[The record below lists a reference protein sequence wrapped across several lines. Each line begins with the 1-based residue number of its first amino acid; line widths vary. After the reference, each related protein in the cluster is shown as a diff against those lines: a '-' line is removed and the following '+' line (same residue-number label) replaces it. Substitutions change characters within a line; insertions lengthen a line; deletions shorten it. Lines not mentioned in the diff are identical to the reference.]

1 MYIFFF
7 RKLNCNLQTQAES
20 LRNNSALGLIPFGVF
35 QKQPSEVFCKKRC
48 SEELR
53 KIYGKN
59 LCQSLFFNKFAGL
72 RAATLLKETLAQVFS
87 CEFCEISKNNFFT
100 EHLRATASGFCVAGL
115 AIDRPCFKNLKK
127 LKES

>member
-7 RKLNCNLQTQAES
+7 RKLNSNLQTQADS

-35 QKQPSEVFCKKRC
+35 QKEPPEVFCKKRC
-48 SEELR
+48 SV
-53 KIYGKN
+53 
-59 LCQSLFFNKFAGL
+59 AGL
-72 RAATLLKETLAQVFS
+72 RAATLLKETLTQVFS

-127 LKES
+127 LKESLTFS